1 MSCLFLA
8 FRNLQG
14 AAMVGAG
21 CKLDDDRHAFN
32 QVATKAGPLQNLMTI
47 DKRLIVAIG
56 DIVPTA

>member
-1 MSCLFLA
+1 
-8 FRNLQG
+8 
-14 AAMVGAG
+14 MVGAG

>member
-8 FRNLQG
+8 FRNLQS

-32 QVATKAGPLQNLMTI
+32 QVERKAGLQNLMTI